1 MGTNKRSLDITVVI
15 QYILYPHGS
24 GQPRLTEKYLPAM
37 IDIERLHEIDRIL
50 MRAIARDVLNGSLLE
65 ADDQTLELVLQG
77 IWEDP
82 EAFEER
88 GVVIG
93 QA

>member
-1 MGTNKRSLDITVVI
+1 
-15 QYILYPHGS
+15 
-24 GQPRLTEKYLPAM
+24 
-37 IDIERLHEIDRIL
+37 

-88 GVVIG
+88 GVIIG
-93 QA
+93 HT

>member
-1 MGTNKRSLDITVVI
+1 MS
-15 QYILYPHGS
+15 
-24 GQPRLTEKYLPAM
+24 
-37 IDIERLHEIDRIL
+37 
-50 MRAIARDVLNGSLLE
+50 AIARDVLNGSLLE

-82 EAFEER
+82 EKFEER
-88 GVVIG
+88 GVIIG